1 MLVLDEATSALD
13 PVTEK
18 EIQAVLDK
26 IMGRK
31 TCIVIAH
38 RLSTLINMDRILVFK
53 DGKVVEEGSHKSLLR
68 KKGHYAYLWAVQM
81 GKNPLFKN

>member
-1 MLVLDEATSALD
+1 
-13 PVTEK
+13 
-18 EIQAVLDK
+18 
-26 IMGRK
+26 
-31 TCIVIAH
+31 
-38 RLSTLINMDRILVFK
+38 MDRILVFK